1 MRTSEAIAT
10 EFFYRIRKRC
20 DLGMRE
26 YLAAIEAIQGGYES
40 RLELKQIL
48 QMLWCHSPEEQ
59 LLFDTQ
65 WDAYQ
70 NTLKD
75 RIQTETKPL
84 KESSVYIPPKEEN
97 IQIPTENPKTEPEV
111 LSPQTESNAQ
121 LDYATVY
128 APASTTTYEEELDL
142 GLYFPLSRRAMI
154 YLWRFLRRP
163 VADGVADVLDV
174 QATIDHASRQ
184 GFYQEPIFRRRISN
198 RAHLL
203 LLIDRGGSMVPC
215 HRFTED
221 LLETAREYGKI
232 GKVDVFY
239 FYNVPTNHL
248 YFDDRQTEPVAL
260 EDVLQNCDRDT
271 SILIVSDGGAARGYC
286 SLQRVEQTRTF
297 LLALR
302 QYSRFIGWL
311 NPIPKERWVG
321 SSAEFIAYLAP
332 MQEMSS
338 DGMGYLIDVLRGT
351 SLLHVQGGG

>member
-26 YLAAIEAIQGGYES
+26 YLAAIEAIRGGYES

-65 WDAYQ
+65 WDTYQ
-70 NTLKD
+70 TTLQD
-75 RIQTETKPL
+75 QIQTKPKQL
-84 KESSVYIPPKEEN
+84 KEPSSSTHPKKEN
-97 IQIPTENPKTEPEV
+97 IQKENPKIEPELPV
-111 LSPQTESNAQ
+111 LQTESDSQ
-121 LDYATVY
+121 PDYAMVY
-128 APASTTTYEEELDL
+128 APASTAIYEEELEL
-142 GLYFPLSRRAMI
+142 GLYFPLSRRTMI

-163 VADGVADVLDV
+163 VADGVADVLDI
-174 QATIDHASRQ
+174 QATIDHAARQ

-203 LLIDRGGSMVPC
+203 LLIDRGGSMTPC

-232 GKVDVFY
+232 GQVDVFY
-239 FYNVPTNHL
+239 FYNVPTSHL
-248 YFDDRQTEPVAL
+248 YFDDHQTEPVAL
-260 EDVLQNCDRDT
+260 KDVLQNCDWDT
-271 SILIVSDGGAARGYC
+271 SILIVSDGGAARGHR

-297 LLALR
+297 LLAL
-302 QYSRFIGWL
+302 QQHSRFIGWL
-311 NPIPKERWVG
+311 NPIPKERWIG

-338 DGMGYLIDVLRGT
+338 DGMGQLIDILRGA
-351 SLLHVQGGG
+351 SLSHFQGGR